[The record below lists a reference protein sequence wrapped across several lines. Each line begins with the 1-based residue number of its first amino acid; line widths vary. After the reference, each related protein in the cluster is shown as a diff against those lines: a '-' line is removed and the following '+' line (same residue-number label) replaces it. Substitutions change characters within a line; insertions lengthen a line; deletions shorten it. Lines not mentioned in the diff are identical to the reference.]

1 MYKNMKKII
10 TLATFLGITFFF
22 SPRVLASPSNEVI
35 NFKTSIINNKQEALT
50 DGSYNFRFIIFSSKT
65 GGTPLWAETVLGVGS
80 RLGGIS
86 VNLGENVSMPSSIF
100 ETNSELYLQVCFD
113 ANTTAGDG
121 TATCGGGFEE
131 EFKPR
136 RKITAEAFALRARNL
151 GPATIST
158 GETAYSVNSYG
169 GDGNILGLNFNGASR
184 LNVSTNGNLSVLN
197 GANTFALS
205 PLNQRID
212 LTADTDIFFSNTK
225 SVQSSSNGIDFF
237 TAGVSRL
244 NVNENGNIGIGT
256 QTPLE
261 LLSVAGGNVVVSTNS
276 GTGGRLALWDATP
289 SQNSILKIDNS
300 TNNQTSGDLYPV
312 FVNATNNSTGLTQGI
327 RSVVNTGSSNTPGEL
342 RGVAGRIEY
351 TSTGESTSSAAGIH
365 GFSTFYSGSVLATT
379 GGTAY
384 GSFGGS
390 FVSDNRSLTQ
400 KGQVAAIYG
409 RSDNTGNTEE
419 GVRGLYLWTRHL
431 EGTATSGGLG
441 SALGG
446 INYRVDQYASANSDG
461 MVVGLLGSINLGG
474 DITGE
479 AYGTKIAMSDVY
491 GLGIRPTNLYGAS
504 YSIGFDATTFNY
516 GLKLDLAGGT
526 TPATAKNYGI
536 HVSTV
541 TGGDES
547 YGLYLAGASGA
558 TTQNATVWVNSGLTR
573 LAPSTA
579 SNSSVRVAAGTD
591 PSSPVSGDLWW
602 NGTQLYFYNGSSNV
616 NLLAGGGGTPAGAN
630 GEIQFNN
637 SGSFGASSDL
647 FWDNTNNWLGVGT
660 NGGNKTL
667 VVDTDGSPCCDRGLS
682 IRGSLGD
689 GLGLFFENSYSGA
702 NQWYFQS
709 TDDSSAAGPG
719 KLILRDPGTGDELFA
734 FARSGLGNAMLGIGT
749 NTPSEALHVTGNIIA
764 ETGRLSLLDG
774 TTNAERILNI
784 YGLANVPT
792 SGNFYPIYN
801 DNTIDSSATLG
812 TAASIYN
819 LSANWGIIT
828 DYYGIRNYMNNI
840 SGVTSMFGVYNE
852 VLNNWTIGNGYGIYT
867 TVTPGT
873 ASGNFV
879 GNYLAVG
886 DSTISGDLIGSQINF
901 AGATLSVAN
910 GVYGVKIDELS
921 GGTVSNFGVYLG
933 EIVGTGSSSS
943 YGLYIEGASGGSGTN
958 ASIWVDAGLTRL
970 GASTTA
976 LSSLRIPSGF
986 DPSAPVSGDL
996 WWNGSELYF
1005 YDGSTNVDLLAA
1017 GGGGTPAGNDSEI
1030 QFNSSGSFGAS
1041 ANFYWDTGDS
1051 ALNVLNGSIAA
1062 SNSRVAIFDAGVYA
1076 DSILEINSSTNTP
1089 LAGNYFPVRN
1099 SLTVPVA
1106 ASLGFVETLSNSSTN
1121 NGSVSTFAGITNYVT
1136 NNDGVSTMYGIYN
1149 QFTNNGSGTHG
1160 FGIYNSLSPGTLTGN
1175 FVGQQLLM
1183 GAGAAS
1189 GFVIGNYVSFAGG
1202 LTAGDMMAGVYV
1214 DPFSGGTNTN
1224 YGVYVGGLSGAAT
1237 NSYGMYIGSVTGATS
1252 SSVGLY
1258 LAGAG
1263 TTELQIVRTGT
1274 NGIYFSNGG
1283 AEGANDI
1290 VTEDGTL
1297 NIAGAVTMTGA
1308 CGDSDGGDGGVDG
1321 CDIAETFS
1329 SAESLY
1335 RGEIVKLSGENIN
1348 GDWKQIS
1355 RTSSK
1360 SDRAIGIISTNPT
1373 IVMGNTPFKNSRS
1386 YPVGLSGV
1394 LPTKVTDQNG
1404 LIKRGDF
1411 VTVSDMP
1418 GHGMKA
1424 FAGDLTLGVAME
1436 DQTESTDIINVLVS
1450 RNNLPTEKTDLNPIE
1465 AKINLLQEEIN
1476 LLKSQLAAIVIPG
1489 NEFTEEQKAKILG
1502 LSDLINISESV
1513 LIINGSLNV
1522 AELKATSAYIE
1533 KLALTE
1539 KSSGEIAGAA
1549 GLDKIEVIIEEFD
1562 TTSKVFVTFNSL
1574 VPQYWIE
1581 KTEGKFTVNFVEPL
1595 ASDIIGDYIVIQ

>member
-1 MYKNMKKII
+1 MYRNMKKII
-10 TLATFLGITFFF
+10 TLAIVLGIAFFF
-22 SPRVLASPSNEVI
+22 SPKVFAGPSNEVI
-35 NFKTSIINNKQEALT
+35 NFRTSIINNKQEALP
-50 DGSYNFRFIIFSSKT
+50 DGSYNFRFLLYSSKT
-65 GGTPLWAETVLGVGS
+65 GGTPLWSESVLGVSS

-86 VNLGENVSMPSSIF
+86 VNLGENVSFPSTIF
-100 ETNSELYLQVCFD
+100 ETNSELYLQVCLD
-113 ANTTAGDG
+113 ANVTPGDG
-121 TATCGGGFEE
+121 TLGCGGGFEE

-136 RKITAEAFALRARNL
+136 RKITASAFALRARNL

-169 GDGNILGLNFNGASR
+169 GDGNILGLSFNGASR

-212 LTADTDIFFSNTK
+212 LTADTDIFFSNTQ
-225 SVQSSSNGIDFF
+225 SVQSSSNGLDIF
-237 TAGVSRL
+237 TGGVSRI
-244 NVNENGNIGIGT
+244 NVNTNGNIGIGT
-256 QTPLE
+256 QTPSE
-261 LLSVAGGNVVVSTNS
+261 LLSVRGGNAVVSTNS
-276 GTGGRLALWDATP
+276 GTGGRLALWDAAP
-289 SQNSILKIDNS
+289 SQNSILNIDNS
-300 TNNQTSGDLYPV
+300 TNKQVSGDLYPILINV
-312 FVNATNNSTGLTQGI
+312 TNSGTGLTQGI

-342 RGVAGRIEY
+342 RGVAGRVEY

-409 RSDNTGNTEE
+409 RSDNTGNAEE
-419 GVRGLYLWTRHL
+419 GVRGLYLWTRHF

-446 INYRVDQYASANSDG
+446 INYRVDQYADANSDG
-461 MVVGLLGSINLGG
+461 MVVGLLGSVNLGG
-474 DITGE
+474 DIIGE

-491 GLGIRPTNLYGAS
+491 GLGTRPINLYGAN
-504 YSIGFDATTFNY
+504 YSIGFDATGNNY

-526 TPATAKNYGI
+526 TPASAKNYGI

-547 YGLYLAGASGA
+547 YGLYLTGASGA

-573 LAPSTA
+573 LAPSSA
-579 SNSSVRVAAGTD
+579 SNSSVRVSAGID

-616 NLLAGGGGTPAGAN
+616 NLLAGGGGTPAGSD
-630 GEIQFNN
+630 GELQFND
-637 SGSFGASSDL
+637 SGAFGASSNL
-647 FWDNTNNWLGVGT
+647 FWDNTNSWLGIGT
-660 NGGNKTL
+660 SSVNKTL
-667 VVDTDGSPCCDRGLS
+667 VVDTDNSPCCDRGLS
-682 IRGSLGD
+682 IKGSLGD

-709 TDDSSAAGPG
+709 TDDTSGAGPG

-734 FARSGLGNAMLGIGT
+734 FARDGLGNALLGIRT
-749 NTPSEALHVTGNIIA
+749 NSPSEALHITGNIIA
-764 ETGRLSLLDG
+764 ETGRLALLDG
-774 TTNAERILNI
+774 TINAERVLNV
-784 YGLANVPT
+784 YGLASVPT
-792 SGNFYPIYN
+792 AGNYYPIYN
-801 DNTIDSSATLG
+801 DNTVDSSATLG
-812 TAASIYN
+812 YVETIRNATS
-819 LSANWGIIT
+819 NWGVIT
-828 DYYGIRNYMNNI
+828 SYAGISNYITNE
-840 SGVTSMFGVYNE
+840 SGVTTMYGIYNQFS
-852 VLNNWTIGNGYGIYT
+852 NDWTIGDGYGIYNS
-867 TVTPGT
+867 VAPGT
-873 ASGNFV
+873 TAGNFV
-879 GNYLAVG
+879 GDYLNLGAGAVG
-886 DSTISGDLIGSQINF
+886 GYVIGNYIRSQAALTSANF
-901 AGATLSVAN
+901 NA
-910 GVYGVKIDELS
+910 GVYIDPITGGSLS
-921 GGTVSNFGVYLG
+921 NYGIY
-933 EIVGTGSSSS
+933 VG
-943 YGLYIEGASGGSGTN
+943 GASGGSSDN
-958 ASIWVDAGLTRL
+958 AAIWVDAGLTRL
-970 GASTTA
+970 GASTA
-976 LSSLRIPSGF
+976 DASSLRIVPGI
-986 DPSAPVSGDL
+986 DPSSPFSGDL
-996 WWNGSELYF
+996 WWNGTELYF
-1005 YDGSTNVDLLAA
+1005 FDGSSNVDLLAA
-1017 GGGGTPAGNDSEI
+1017 GGGGTPDGNDGEV
-1030 QFNSSGSFGAS
+1030 QFNNSGSFGAS
-1041 ANFYWDTGDS
+1041 SNFYYDTGDS
-1051 ALNVLNGSIAA
+1051 ALNVLNGNITAG
-1062 SNSRVAIFDAGVYA
+1062 NSRVAIFDAGVYA

-1099 SLTVPVA
+1099 SLTVPAA
-1106 ASLGFVETLSNSSTN
+1106 ASLGFVETISNSATN
-1121 NGSVSTFAGITNYVT
+1121 NGSVSAFAGVTNYVT
-1136 NNDGVSTMYGIYN
+1136 NNDTVSTMYGIYN
-1149 QFTNNGSGTHG
+1149 QFTNSSTGTHG
-1160 FGIYNSLSPGTLTGN
+1160 FGIYNLLSPGTLTGN
-1175 FVGQQLLM
+1175 FVGQQLAM

-1237 NSYGMYIGSVTGATS
+1237 NSFGMYIGSVTGATS

-1329 SAESLY
+1329 SSESLY

-1355 RTSSK
+1355 KTTSK
-1360 SDRAIGIISTNPT
+1360 DDKAIGIISTNPT
-1373 IVMGNTPFKNSRS
+1373 IVMGNAPFKNSRS

-1411 VTVSDMP
+1411 ITVSDTP
-1418 GHGMKA
+1418 GHGMRA
-1424 FAGDLTLGVAME
+1424 ASGDLTIGVAMQ
-1436 DQTESTDIINVLVS
+1436 DQQNSTDTINVLVS
-1450 RNNLPTEKTDLNPIE
+1450 RNNLPTEKTDLDPLE
-1465 AKINLLQEEIN
+1465 AKINLLHEEIN
-1476 LLKSQLAAIVIPG
+1476 LLKSQLASIVIPG
-1489 NEFTEEQKAKILG
+1489 NEFTEEQKGRILG
-1502 LSDLINISESV
+1502 ISDLINISESV
-1513 LIINGSLNV
+1513 LIVNGSLDV
-1522 AELKATSAYIE
+1522 TDLKAKSASIE
-1533 KLALTE
+1533 KLTLTE
-1539 KSSGEIAGAA
+1539 KSSGVIDGTA
-1549 GLDKIEVIIEEFD
+1549 GLDKIEVGVEEFD
-1562 TTSKVFVTFNSL
+1562 SGSKVFITFSSI